1 MSQGIREM
9 REIVVGLVSTGLFFF
24 AGASVKAQDFGPN
37 TYAQYGHATNGYTGT
52 NGGNAEGN
60 NVNGPYCSA
69 TSIAN
74 SLQFL
79 ANKYGGVYDNLLQN
93 SSASRTAVQ
102 ATRDA
107 IVDDE
112 TLSTGPIPNP
122 NPPPATLGNYSGT
135 GSDGSPPVTNQTIW
149 NSKVEYINGQIDP
162 SLIKIEGMID
172 PAYGLTG
179 YDTPANTDL
188 TFSTP
193 SEDWLQEQVE
203 AGQDVE
209 ISFTWLSPTNEP
221 TNQSMDAA
229 TPQAHTVTLAGIDSS
244 LDEIEYLDPNA
255 PGAFIDAPF
264 TLQAGTGDLQF
275 LWNNGGNLPANVT
288 VNQAWSESVVP
299 EPTTASLLLLG
310 ASFLGTRRV
319 RRQPA

>member
-1 MSQGIREM
+1 
-9 REIVVGLVSTGLFFF
+9 
-24 AGASVKAQDFGPN
+24 
-37 TYAQYGHATNGYTGT
+37 
-52 NGGNAEGN
+52 
-60 NVNGPYCSA
+60 
-69 TSIAN
+69 
-74 SLQFL
+74 
-79 ANKYGGVYDNLLQN
+79 
-93 SSASRTAVQ
+93 
-102 ATRDA
+102 
-107 IVDDE
+107 
-112 TLSTGPIPNP
+112 
-122 NPPPATLGNYSGT
+122 NYSGT

-229 TPQAHTVTLAGIDSS
+229 TPQAHTVTLA
-244 LDEIEYLDPNA
+244 
-255 PGAFIDAPF
+255 
-264 TLQAGTGDLQF
+264 
-275 LWNNGGNLPANVT
+275 
-288 VNQAWSESVVP
+288 
-299 EPTTASLLLLG
+299 
-310 ASFLGTRRV
+310 
-319 RRQPA
+319 